1 MREPPAYQEYASDIL
16 ATEWYK
22 NMPLETRGLWH
33 TMRLMCWVNKSIPLD
48 SHELALHSGIPE
60 AFIVENLPRVIGH
73 FKERPSGRLI
83 SPELEDYRATKAAE
97 REKKSKA
104 GRSRGRPAGEA
115 QMEGED

>member
-1 MREPPAYQEYASDIL
+1 MILPKYASDIL

-60 AFIVENLPRVIGH
+60 AFIRENLPRVIGH
-73 FKERPSGRLI
+73 FKEQPSGRLI

-104 GRSRGRPAGEA
+104 GRSGGRPGGKVQEEKD
-115 QMEGED
+115 Q